1 MSFYDNLK
9 SVFRKIVDENGLLKE
24 SIEVKASILSPKDAL
39 GATKRTDYVL
49 LKGKERLMQAEFK
62 GSYGQAFTDSLN
74 DFHGSIGEILELPL
88 KNNYERAIFIS
99 SLNAIMRHLRLAD
112 HTVHCKNND
121 LENCAQKIAY
131 FIVEKYGQPRICF
144 VGLQPALVETCASK
158 FSVKVLDLDKDN
170 IGKEKSGVLILDGE
184 KDYNDAIEWC
194 DIALVTGSV
203 IVNGT
208 IENILKVQKPL
219 IFFGTTAAGT
229 AKLMGWERFCP
240 CSY

>member
-1 MSFYDNLK
+1 
-9 SVFRKIVDENGLLKE
+9 
-24 SIEVKASILSPKDAL
+24 
-39 GATKRTDYVL
+39 
-49 LKGKERLMQAEFK
+49 
-62 GSYGQAFTDSLN
+62 
-74 DFHGSIGEILELPL
+74 
-88 KNNYERAIFIS
+88 
-99 SLNAIMRHLRLAD
+99 MRHLHLAD

-121 LENCAQKIAY
+121 LENCAQKIVS
-131 FIVEKYGQPRICF
+131 FIAEKYGQPRICF

-184 KDYNDAIEWC
+184 KDYKDAIEWC
-194 DIALVTGSV
+194 DIALVTWSV

-208 IENILKVQKPL
+208 IENILKVRKPL